1 MGSKVYVAGVGLTKV
16 DEHWWTSLEYL
27 MTEASLKAL
36 DDAGVNKVDSIYVGS
51 MLSPILQEQ
60 GHLGA
65 LLAEE
70 LGLSSIPAFGV
81 EAASA
86 SGAAAVYAGAREIE
100 SGRAD
105 AVLVVGVDKMSDGL
119 AEEVTAAMMIGE
131 RQEYVGFIGATFYSL
146 NALIYRLYMDRYN
159 VDQEKIALFP
169 VLCHEHAVNAP
180 HAQYPFKI
188 KLETVMNSPYIAEPL
203 RRFETTAIADGAA
216 ALVLVNEETG
226 KKLDSPK
233 TELVI
238 EASTDYL
245 TPFQREDPLW
255 FPAVQLSTIKAL
267 ERAKL
272 GRHDIK
278 ILETFDA
285 TSIMAILS
293 LESSG
298 FSERGKAWRL
308 LEKGELSLSGSLPCN
323 TFGGLKA
330 RGHPVGA
337 TSVYQIAELHLQITR
352 RAGKNQVDNAVAG
365 LAHSLGGIASTA
377 FTTIL
382 KEV

>member
-1 MGSKVYVAGVGLTKV
+1 MSKVYVAGVGLTKI
-16 DEHWWTSLEYL
+16 DEHWWMSLEYL

-36 DDAGVNKVDSIYVGS
+36 DDAGISRVDSIYVGS

-60 GHLGA
+60 SHLGA

-70 LGLSSIPAFGV
+70 LGLSGIPAMGV

-100 SGRAD
+100 SGRAN
-105 AVLVVGVDKMSDGL
+105 AVLVVGVDKMSDGM
-119 AEEVTAAMMIGE
+119 AEEVTAAMMSGE
-131 RQEYVGFIGATFYSL
+131 RQEYVGFIGATFYSI
-146 NALIYRLYMDRYN
+146 NALIYSLYMDRYN
-159 VDQEKIALFP
+159 VGQEKIALFP
-169 VLCHEHAVNAP
+169 VLCHEHAVNIP

-188 KLETVMNSPYIAEPL
+188 KLETVLNSPYISEPL

-216 ALVLVNEETG
+216 ALVLVDEETA
-226 KKLDSPK
+226 KKLDAPK
-233 TELVI
+233 TELII

-255 FPAVQLSTIKAL
+255 FPAIQLATSKAL
-267 ERAKL
+267 NRARLER
-272 GRHDIK
+272 GDIK
-278 ILETFDA
+278 ILELYDA
-285 TSIMAILS
+285 TSIMAIVS

-298 FSERGKAWRL
+298 FAERGKAWQL
-308 LEKGELSLSGSLPCN
+308 LERGELGLSGALPCN

-330 RGHPVGA
+330 RGHPAGA
-337 TSVYQIAELHLQITR
+337 TPIYQIAELHLQLTH
-352 RAGKNQVDNAVAG
+352 RAGKNQVDSAKIG
-365 LAHSLGGIASTA
+365 LAQSLGGVASTA